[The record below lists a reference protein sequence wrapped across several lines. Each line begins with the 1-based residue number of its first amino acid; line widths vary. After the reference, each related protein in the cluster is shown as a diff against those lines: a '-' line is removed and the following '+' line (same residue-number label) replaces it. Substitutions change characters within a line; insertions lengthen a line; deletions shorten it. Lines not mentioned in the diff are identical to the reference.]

1 MNSTSQSLEENTTNV
16 ITINDTTELAS
27 QKSILEE
34 IQKQLALLPTIME
47 RISNFESTLLTI
59 KKKQAEI
66 EEKVNKH
73 SNAKNT
79 PALSSK
85 ELTQKVLRSEAL
97 VNHIKGIATTAIT
110 PLRND
115 ITQARTDS
123 ENNIDRAAT
132 KFQNAVDHLDLTLDD
147 SLEKVEKNINQLK
160 DEMIQKIQNVNTT
173 LNDQKKSNDSFTVSV
188 QSVSVKLD
196 MVDKENTNKISE
208 TLNQTTSQLYANQQL
223 LNEKIGQLGSL

>member
-1 MNSTSQSLEENTTNV
+1 
-16 ITINDTTELAS
+16 
-27 QKSILEE
+27 
-34 IQKQLALLPTIME
+34 ME

-73 SNAKNT
+73 LNKKST
-79 PALSSK
+79 PALNSK
-85 ELTQKVLRSEAL
+85 ELNQEVLRSEAL
-97 VNHIKGIATTAIT
+97 VNHIKGIVTTEIT

-115 ITQARTDS
+115 ITKARTDS

-132 KFQNAVDHLDLTLDD
+132 KFQNAVDQLDLALDD

-160 DEMIQKIQNVNTT
+160 DEMIKKIQNVNTT

-188 QSVSVKLD
+188 QSALVKLD

-208 TLNQTTSQLYANQQL
+208 TLNQTTSQLYTNQQL
-223 LNEKIGQLGSL
+223 LNENIGKLGSLQQNTNQSIAILDRNMTTIVANLSKL